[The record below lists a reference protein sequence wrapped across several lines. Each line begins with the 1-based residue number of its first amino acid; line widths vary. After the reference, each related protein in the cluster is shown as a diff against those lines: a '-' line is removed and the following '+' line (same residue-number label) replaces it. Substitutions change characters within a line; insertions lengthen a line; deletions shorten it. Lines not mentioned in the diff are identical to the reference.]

1 MTISTNS
8 QVSQH
13 LGLPIG
19 MLKTW
24 HLASLRVRDLKE
36 RRRER
41 PRQKPRCLLLLNLG
55 CFIPSL
61 LSCSSTV
68 LHRSTPVQCGKGLL
82 ENVTTRKWASLGVI
96 SETGY
101 QRHCSQAWVG
111 ADHLTS
117 LEFCWASVA
126 VTTPLPLASFED
138 FTCTAD
144 FPQGLAAEVRATML
158 WDLAHSWLSCV
169 HDPTLQWVPK
179 EGLDL
184 SMDGGTQET
193 PLRSGTVV
201 KYTPTS

>member
-1 MTISTNS
+1 MKLLAEPPSSEDLIGAGDSTSKFTDMTISTNS

-19 MLKTW
+19 VLKTW

-82 ENVTTRKWASLGVI
+82 ENVTTRK
-96 SETGY
+96 
-101 QRHCSQAWVG
+101 
-111 ADHLTS
+111 
-117 LEFCWASVA
+117 
-126 VTTPLPLASFED
+126 
-138 FTCTAD
+138 
-144 FPQGLAAEVRATML
+144 
-158 WDLAHSWLSCV
+158 
-169 HDPTLQWVPK
+169 
-179 EGLDL
+179 
-184 SMDGGTQET
+184 
-193 PLRSGTVV
+193 
-201 KYTPTS
+201 